1 MNKFSYIE
9 LAIMQMLESGKL
21 HGYAMST
28 KMRQYSDGNLDLPA
42 GSLYPALHK
51 LEHAGLIT
59 SVLERE
65 GGRKRRVYTLTA
77 KGEKVLITEVQSWK
91 VIVQTMNNLLGGI

>member
-9 LAIMQMLESGKL
+9 LAILQMLESNNL

-28 KMRQYSDGNLDLPA
+28 KMLDCSDGDLNLPA

-51 LEHAGLIT
+51 LERSNLIQSSSELT
-59 SVLERE
+59 
-65 GGRKRRVYTLTA
+65 GGRKRRTYAITA
-77 KGEKVLITEVQSWK
+77 KGLEMLGQEKKSWK
-91 VIVQTMNNLLGGI
+91 VIVKTMESLLGVS